1 MKAFEKKFG
10 AATPLADGKGFHFKK
25 DKWIF
30 EDPKSS
36 KSICGSVSVNIWPH
50 NQNVLLQGSHYI
62 AFLTFVL
69 PSMIVTVGKKAIS
82 HAADKNDVVTE
93 KDDAAELDLSVTEN
107 DVLVDSFKTLE
118 LEVYNLRNESLK
130 PYLRKICL
138 KRLPATLQNLRML
151 LKSRT
156 QLWLLC

>member
-93 KDDAAELDLSVTEN
+93 KDDAVELDLSVTEN

-151 LKSRT
+151 LK
-156 QLWLLC
+156 L